1 MKRLSKQ
8 NLKFN
13 KTTLGNN
20 SSWNTYNGLI
30 SRENQELGLMNK
42 LLSKKP
48 MKLVAEKWQKQEQ
61 RFRDKLMKRTE

>member
-8 NLKFN
+8 NSKFN
-13 KTTLGNN
+13 KITLGNN
-20 SSWNTYNGLI
+20 SSWNTYNGLT
-30 SRENQELGLMNK
+30 SKESLELGLMNK

-48 MKLVAEKWQKQEQ
+48 TKLVAEKWLKLER